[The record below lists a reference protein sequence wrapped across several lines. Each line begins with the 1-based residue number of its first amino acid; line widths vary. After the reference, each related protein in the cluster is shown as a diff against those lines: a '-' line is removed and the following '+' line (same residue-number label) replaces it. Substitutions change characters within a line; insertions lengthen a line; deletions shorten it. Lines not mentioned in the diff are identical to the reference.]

1 MKLLG
6 ISCGRD
12 MGNSEILLKHALKA
26 AEETGKAEVE
36 LIRLHDYKASLCAV
50 STAPLTMISSS

>member
-36 LIRLHDYKASLCAV
+36 LIRLHDYNILPCDGE
-50 STAPLTMISSS
+50 TAENSV